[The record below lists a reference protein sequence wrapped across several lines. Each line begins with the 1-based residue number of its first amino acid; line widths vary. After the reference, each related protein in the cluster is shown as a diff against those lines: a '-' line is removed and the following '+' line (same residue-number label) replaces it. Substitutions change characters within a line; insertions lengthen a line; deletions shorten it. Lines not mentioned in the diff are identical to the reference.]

1 MKKIFW
7 KYQDIIIYFIVGCLS
22 TFVNLLSYAFYRLF
36 IPSYL
41 INIVLSWLTSLVFAF
56 FMNRKYVFKS
66 KNNKIKQEF
75 LSFTISRLLTL
86 GMEILFMYLLVD
98 LIQINDLIAK
108 VIVQFLVFLANYLF
122 CKFIVFKK
130 E

>member
-1 MKKIFW
+1 MKKIVW

-122 CKFIVFKK
+122 GKFIVFKK

>member
-41 INIVLSWLTSLVFAF
+41 INIILSWLTSLVFAF

-98 LIQINDLIAK
+98 LIQVNDLIAK

-122 CKFIVFKK
+122 GKFIVFKK

>member
-56 FMNRKYVFKS
+56 FMNHKYVFKS

-98 LIQINDLIAK
+98 LIQVNDLIAK

-122 CKFIVFKK
+122 GKFIVFKK

>member
-41 INIVLSWLTSLVFAF
+41 INIVLSWLISLVFAF

-98 LIQINDLIAK
+98 LIQVNDLIAK

-122 CKFIVFKK
+122 GKFIVFKK
-130 E
+130 

>member
-41 INIVLSWLTSLVFAF
+41 INIILSWLTSLVFAF

>member
-1 MKKIFW
+1 MKKIVW

-122 CKFIVFKK
+122 GKFVVFKK

>member
-36 IPSYL
+36 ISSYL

-122 CKFIVFKK
+122 GKFIVFKK

>member
-1 MKKIFW
+1 MKKIVW

-56 FMNRKYVFKS
+56 FMNHKYVFKS

-98 LIQINDLIAK
+98 LIQVNDLIAK
-108 VIVQFLVFLANYLF
+108 VIVQFLVFLTNYLF
-122 CKFIVFKK
+122 GKFIVFKK

>member
-36 IPSYL
+36 IQSYL

-98 LIQINDLIAK
+98 LIQVNDLIAK

-122 CKFIVFKK
+122 GKFIVFKK

>member
-41 INIVLSWLTSLVFAF
+41 INIILSWLTSLVFAF

-98 LIQINDLIAK
+98 LIQVNDLIAK

-122 CKFIVFKK
+122 GKFVVFKK

>member
-1 MKKIFW
+1 MKKIVW

-98 LIQINDLIAK
+98 LIQVNDLIAK
-108 VIVQFLVFLANYLF
+108 VIVQFLVFLTNYLF
-122 CKFIVFKK
+122 GKFIVFKK

>member
-122 CKFIVFKK
+122 GKFIVFKK
-130 E
+130 

>member
-22 TFVNLLSYAFYRLF
+22 TLVNLLSYAFYRLF

>member
-98 LIQINDLIAK
+98 LIQLNDLIAK
-108 VIVQFLVFLANYLF
+108 VIIQFLVFLANYLF
-122 CKFIVFKK
+122 GKFIVFKK

>member
-98 LIQINDLIAK
+98 LIQVNDLIAK

-122 CKFIVFKK
+122 SKFIVFKK

>member
-98 LIQINDLIAK
+98 LIQVNDLIAK
-108 VIVQFLVFLANYLF
+108 VIVQFLVFLTNYLF
-122 CKFIVFKK
+122 GKFIVFKK

>member
-36 IPSYL
+36 IQSYL

-122 CKFIVFKK
+122 GKFIVFKK

>member
-1 MKKIFW
+1 M
-7 KYQDIIIYFIVGCLS
+7 GCLS

-98 LIQINDLIAK
+98 LIQVNDLIAK

-122 CKFIVFKK
+122 GKFIVFKK

>member
-122 CKFIVFKK
+122 GKFVVFKK

>member
-98 LIQINDLIAK
+98 LIQVNDLIAK

-122 CKFIVFKK
+122 GKFIVFKK

>member
-1 MKKIFW
+1 MKKIVW

-86 GMEILFMYLLVD
+86 GMEILFMYLLVN
-98 LIQINDLIAK
+98 LIQVNDLIAK

-122 CKFIVFKK
+122 GKFIVFKK

>member
-98 LIQINDLIAK
+98 LIQVNDLIAK
-108 VIVQFLVFLANYLF
+108 VIIQFLVFLANYLF
-122 CKFIVFKK
+122 GKFIVFKK

>member
-1 MKKIFW
+1 MKKVFW

-122 CKFIVFKK
+122 GKFIVFKK

>member
-98 LIQINDLIAK
+98 LIQVNDLIAK

-122 CKFIVFKK
+122 GKFIVFKK
-130 E
+130 

>member
-98 LIQINDLIAK
+98 LIQVNDLIGK
-108 VIVQFLVFLANYLF
+108 VIIQFLVFLANYLF
-122 CKFIVFKK
+122 GKFIVFKK

>member
-1 MKKIFW
+1 MKKMFW

-98 LIQINDLIAK
+98 LIQVNDLIAK

-122 CKFIVFKK
+122 GKFIVFKK

>member
-1 MKKIFW
+1 MKKVFW

-22 TFVNLLSYAFYRLF
+22 TFVNLVSYAVYRLL

-66 KNNKIKQEF
+66 KNHKIKPKRTKNIF
-75 LSFTISRLLTL
+75 FPSK
-86 GMEILFMYLLVD
+86 ILKAAPSL
-98 LIQINDLIAK
+98 
-108 VIVQFLVFLANYLF
+108 
-122 CKFIVFKK
+122 
-130 E
+130 

>member
-66 KNNKIKQEF
+66 KNNKVKQEF

-122 CKFIVFKK
+122 GKFIVFKK

>member
-98 LIQINDLIAK
+98 LIQVNDLIAK
-108 VIVQFLVFLANYLF
+108 VIVQFLVFLANYLLG
-122 CKFIVFKK
+122 KFIVFKK

>member
-66 KNNKIKQEF
+66 TNNKIKQEF

-98 LIQINDLIAK
+98 LIQVNDLIAK

-122 CKFIVFKK
+122 GKFIVFKK

>member
-98 LIQINDLIAK
+98 LIQVNDLIAK

-122 CKFIVFKK
+122 GKFVVFKK

>member
-86 GMEILFMYLLVD
+86 GMEILFIYLLVD
-98 LIQINDLIAK
+98 LIQVNDLIAK

-122 CKFIVFKK
+122 GKFIVFKK

>member
-1 MKKIFW
+1 MKKIVW

-98 LIQINDLIAK
+98 LIQVNDLIAK

-122 CKFIVFKK
+122 GKFVVFKK

>member
-56 FMNRKYVFKS
+56 FMNHKYVFKS

-98 LIQINDLIAK
+98 LIQVNDLIAK
-108 VIVQFLVFLANYLF
+108 VIVQFLVFLTNYLF
-122 CKFIVFKK
+122 GKFIVFKK

>member
-22 TFVNLLSYAFYRLF
+22 TFVNLLSYDFYRLF

-98 LIQINDLIAK
+98 LIQVNDLIAK

-122 CKFIVFKK
+122 GKFIVFKK

>member
-22 TFVNLLSYAFYRLF
+22 TLVNLLSYAFYRLF

-98 LIQINDLIAK
+98 LIQVNDLIAK

-122 CKFIVFKK
+122 GKFIVFKK

>member
-1 MKKIFW
+1 MKKIVW

-98 LIQINDLIAK
+98 LIQVNDLIAK
-108 VIVQFLVFLANYLF
+108 VIVQFLVFLANYLLG
-122 CKFIVFKK
+122 KFIVFKK

>member
-22 TFVNLLSYAFYRLF
+22 TLVNLLSYAFYRLF

-122 CKFIVFKK
+122 GKFIVFKK

>member
-122 CKFIVFKK
+122 GKFIVFKK